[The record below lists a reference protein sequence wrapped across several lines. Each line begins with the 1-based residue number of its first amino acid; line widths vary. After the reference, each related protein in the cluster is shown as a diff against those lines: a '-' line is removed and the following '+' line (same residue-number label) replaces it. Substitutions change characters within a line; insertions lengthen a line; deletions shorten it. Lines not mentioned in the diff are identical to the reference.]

1 MAEHTHS
8 GSAEFGAPMDYRQH
22 NQTYERFL
30 TLTKLT
36 IIGTFNTMVALVLFA
51 FGSAGTGFWLGM
63 LLMLMT
69 LATTGFGLVG
79 SGSVKPSVAV
89 FIIGLLFVVL
99 SVA

>member
-8 GSAEFGAPMDYRQH
+8 GTAELGAPMDYPQH
-22 NQTYERFL
+22 DETYERFL

-36 IIGTFNTMVALVLFA
+36 IIGTINIMVSLVLFA

-63 LLMLMT
+63 LLLLMT
-69 LATTGFGLVG
+69 LATAGFGLVG

-89 FIIGLLFVVL
+89 FIIGVVFVVL

>member
-8 GSAEFGAPMDYRQH
+8 GTAELGAPMDYREH
-22 NQTYERFL
+22 DTTYERFL

-36 IIGTFNTMVALVLFA
+36 IIGTFNIMVALVLFA
-51 FGSAGTGFWLGM
+51 FGSAGTGFWLGLLL
-63 LLMLMT
+63 LLMA
-69 LATTGFGLVG
+69 LATAGFGLVG

-89 FIIGLLFVVL
+89 FIIGVLFVVL

>member
-8 GSAEFGAPMDYRQH
+8 GSAELGAPTDYREH
-22 NQTYERFL
+22 DSTYERFL

-36 IIGTFNTMVALVLFA
+36 IIGTINIMVALVLFA

-63 LLMLMT
+63 LLLLMT
-69 LATTGFGLVG
+69 LATAGFGLVG

-89 FIIGLLFVVL
+89 FIIGVLFVVL